1 MRIFFLLTFYLFFC
15 SNFFAQIQF
24 NEEALL
30 LGCSNSSYGLGT
42 FGGGIS
48 LSRETPLLM
57 GKRKS
62 NHVILFQPSFYEY
75 INDIQIKE
83 IFENWLKK
91 NDKPKILINF

>member
-1 MRIFFLLTFYLFFC
+1 
-15 SNFFAQIQF
+15 
-24 NEEALL
+24 
-30 LGCSNSSYGLGT
+30 
-42 FGGGIS
+42 
-48 LSRETPLLM
+48 M